1 MVDLWRY
8 KLKHIR
14 LVRVDI
20 ASAKI
25 FKIPIFLYILF
36 GLSFEDEHAIYITY
50 LNCPENRIV
59 YKGSFVLELRNV
71 EDEFE
76 TNLRV

>member
-1 MVDLWRY
+1 MNM
-8 KLKHIR
+8 
-14 LVRVDI
+14 
-20 ASAKI
+20 
-25 FKIPIFLYILF
+25 LF
-36 GLSFEDEHAIYITY
+36 IYTY